1 MTCLFDGT
9 NTPNQLEME
18 DIQERDND
26 HQNESQHHQHPVHD
40 LLRGRQVRNQLP
52 VQKRRQCEASKRHRE
67 SAHEAN
73 NALERREASRED
85 HHDHQHA
92 DPHQPLLPRLH
103 EQLILVGVCISP
115 PFSLP
120 TIVQQRLQAEN
131 GRVRDDGVREQRV
144 QREQTG
150 RDEVEP
156 ALVVDVLDEDLADAA
171 GRAVVQQRAAHAHE
185 DVEEAGEKEG
195 AVEDAAEFR
204 LVVHRPLRGGAVE
217 GHREAQTAHTE
228 HVGEVTEA
236 LGPEEGGLEVDL
248 EMETSVNDVEDD
260 GGEEGD
266 ESSNRHKG
274 HGTKITQQRERN
286 HDDKI
291 HRSPEELATSERET
305 PILPRK
311 SR

>member
-1 MTCLFDGT
+1 M
-9 NTPNQLEME
+9 
-18 DIQERDND
+18 
-26 HQNESQHHQHPVHD
+26 S
-40 LLRGRQVRNQLP
+40 
-52 VQKRRQCEASKRHRE
+52 ASHFR
-67 SAHEAN
+67 
-73 NALERREASRED
+73 
-85 HHDHQHA
+85 
-92 DPHQPLLPRLH
+92 
-103 EQLILVGVCISP
+103 
-115 PFSLP
+115 FSLP

-266 ESSNRHKG
+266 ETSNRHKG